1 MKLLVTGGRGLV
13 GSSITAEFKP
23 TRDELDMIVSDE
35 NYNKAIEN
43 IHVPYDTTR

>member
-23 TRDELDMIVSDE
+23 TRDDMIVSDE